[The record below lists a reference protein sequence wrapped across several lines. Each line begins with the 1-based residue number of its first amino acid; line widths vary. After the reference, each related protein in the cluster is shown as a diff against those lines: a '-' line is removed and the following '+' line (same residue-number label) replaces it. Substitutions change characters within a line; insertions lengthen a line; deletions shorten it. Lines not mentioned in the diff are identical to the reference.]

1 MSWPRL
7 EVCGGSPRGTTG
19 PGETTMA
26 AQTIASRYHVQRPI
40 GRGGMGTVWLCRDLR
55 LGRNVAV
62 KQIGTLPG
70 ETVPDLA
77 RAMREAR
84 SSAVLNHPHVVSIYD
99 VVEEDDHIWLM
110 MEYVPSRTLAQ
121 MISQDGP
128 LTPEAAVGIGAQVA
142 DGLAAAHAAGTIHR
156 DVKPGN
162 ILVTSDGVAKISD
175 FGIARAHD
183 QSQLTRSGQVIGT
196 PMYFAP
202 ELARGERPTPAADV
216 WALGAT
222 LYAAVEGH
230 PPYEHQ
236 PNALALLATIASTPP
251 MQTRRA
257 GFLKEPIERMLDPDP
272 VSRWSMADAAHVL
285 ERLRR
290 RHPQPPVRE
299 PTMELT
305 RRRDHAPVVV
315 PVAMSRPR
323 GPAARTAG
331 RKEPR
336 AAAPE
341 GTRARRAPGA
351 LVLAGLAGLVA
362 LAAVIGFLL
371 LQGGPADRSAAQHPA
386 GNSPTA
392 GHSATAGSS
401 TSPSAKSTSPSVTS
415 TPSASQP
422 TATPSATTPTSTTPE
437 AATGAT
443 ADQFVRSYYAA
454 LPSRTRTAWSALSPG
469 FQDKIG
475 GYGNYQGFW
484 STISRVS
491 VGNIT
496 SAGDNAVDVSLSYT
510 RSDGVRESEVRRLFL
525 ERGSTGYLI
534 SGDSVVG

>member
-1 MSWPRL
+1 MGEATTAPRK
-7 EVCGGSPRGTTG
+7 
-19 PGETTMA
+19 
-26 AQTIASRYHVQRPI
+26 IADRYRVGRPI
-40 GRGGMGTVWLCRDLR
+40 GHGGMGTVWLCRDER
-55 LGRNVAV
+55 LERDVAV

-70 ETVPDLA
+70 ETAPDLA

-84 SSAVLNHPHVVSIYD
+84 SSAALNHPHVVSIYD
-99 VVEEDDHIWLM
+99 VVEEGGHIWLV
-110 MEYVPSRTLAQ
+110 MEYVASRTLAQ
-121 MISQDGP
+121 VIRQDGP
-128 LTPEAAVGIGAQVA
+128 LSPEATVEIGVQIAEA
-142 DGLAAAHAAGTIHR
+142 LLAAHAAGTIHR

-162 ILVTSDGVAKISD
+162 ILGSSEGVAKISD

-202 ELARGERPTPAADV
+202 ELARGERPSPAADV

-236 PNALALLATIASTPP
+236 PGHLALLATIASTPP

-272 VSRWSMADAAHVL
+272 VSRWSMADAAHLL

-315 PVAMSRPR
+315 PVGISRPN
-323 GPAARTAG
+323 GTAARTADS
-331 RKEPR
+331 KEHR
-336 AAAPE
+336 AAAAE
-341 GTRARRAPGA
+341 ATQVRREPGA
-351 LVLAGLAGLVA
+351 LMLAGLAGLVA
-362 LAAVIGFLL
+362 LAAVIGYLL
-371 LQGGPADRSAAQHPA
+371 LQGGPADPSSAQDPARS
-386 GNSPTA
+386 SPTA

-401 TSPSAKSTSPSVTS
+401 TSPSVKSTSPSVTS

-443 ADQFVRSYYAA
+443 ADKFVR
-454 LPSRTRTAWSALSPG
+454 
-469 FQDKIG
+469 
-475 GYGNYQGFW
+475 
-484 STISRVS
+484 
-491 VGNIT
+491 
-496 SAGDNAVDVSLSYT
+496 
-510 RSDGVRESEVRRLFL
+510 
-525 ERGSTGYLI
+525 
-534 SGDSVVG
+534 